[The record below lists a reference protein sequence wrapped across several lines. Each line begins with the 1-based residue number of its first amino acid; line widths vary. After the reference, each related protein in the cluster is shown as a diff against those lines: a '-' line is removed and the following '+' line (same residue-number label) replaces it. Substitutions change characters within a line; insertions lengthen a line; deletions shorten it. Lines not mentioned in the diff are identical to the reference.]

1 MRSILISL
9 FLALPLLLTAQVSL
23 DRQVIGS
30 TGGEGGNSNINVS
43 YTVGETVVETFE
55 TSSITLTQGFQ
66 QASATIVGIAGP
78 QGPKWEIKQFPN
90 PATSQFTLQ
99 LEGDYTGSIQIRIV
113 TIEGRLVHQETIEK
127 DAIMLQQQFDV
138 SRWAAG
144 QYFLTLQADG
154 QTSETLPL
162 QKIN

>member
-1 MRSILISL
+1 MLFAFPL
-9 FLALPLLLTAQVSL
+9 FLSAQVTL

-43 YTVGETVVETFE
+43 YTVGETMVETFE

-66 QASATIVGIAGP
+66 QANATIVGIAGP
-78 QGPKWEIKQFPN
+78 QGPKWEVRQFPN

-99 LEGDYTGSIQIRIV
+99 LEGDYTGTIQIRIV
-113 TIEGRLVHQETIEK
+113 TVDGRLVHQETIEK
-127 DAIMLQQQFDV
+127 GPTLLQHRFDV

-154 QTSETLPL
+154 QMSETLPI